1 MIRNLVCVV
10 ILPLLLGAHVW
21 AADIEGVR
29 VEERITLDGG
39 HALALNGAGVRH
51 KLMFVKLYVGALYL
65 AQKESR
71 ADEILKDAG
80 PKRIAMFVLAD
91 EIPARDLIA
100 SMNNSLSVNLS
111 MGDLAL
117 IESRLA
123 QLNQMMLKVGLLRKG
138 GVVTLTYAP
147 ATGTHI
153 RVNGEEMLVVKGAD
167 FFSALLHIWIGEKPV
182 DGRLKA
188 AMLKGGM

>member
-1 MIRNLVCVV
+1 MARILACVMMMVLV
-10 ILPLLLGAHVW
+10 GATW
-21 AADIEGVR
+21 AADIDGVR
-29 VEERITLDGG
+29 VEDRITLDGG
-39 HALALNGAGVRH
+39 QQLVLNGAGVRN

-71 ADEILKDAG
+71 AEEILKDAG

-117 IESRLA
+117 VESRLT
-123 QLNQMMLKVGLLRKG
+123 QLNQMMLKVGMLRKG
-138 GVVTLTYAP
+138 GVVTLTYVP

-153 RVNGEEMLVVKGAD
+153 RINGEETLVVKGAD
-167 FFSALLHIWIGEKPV
+167 FFSVLLHIWIGEKPV

-188 AMLKGGM
+188 AMLKGGT